1 MMLCDFTKCYMFRN
15 CQILAFQSEMKDTY
29 RTVNCLNFCSTGRG
43 GEELRESMM
52 I

>member
-1 MMLCDFTKCYMFRN
+1 MMLSGFTKCYMFRN
-15 CQILAFQSEMKDTY
+15 YQILALQNEMKDTY

-43 GEELRESMM
+43 GKELRESMM